1 MAPEFEEALRIASN
15 KHDVVALKV
24 SDPLEK
30 ALPDVGLMKVMDSE
44 TGSEKWIDTASAN
57 IRKIYSDWWNNHM
70 ETIRN
75 TFKKCGVDFTELST
89 KEDYVRP
96 LIKLFESR

>member
-1 MAPEFEEALRIASN
+1 MAPEFEEALRIASS

-30 ALPDVGLMKVMDSE
+30 LLPDVGLMKVMDSE
-44 TGSEKWIDTASAN
+44 TGSEKWIDTSSGYV
-57 IRKIYSDWWNNHM
+57 RKTYSDWWKAHLD
-70 ETIRN
+70 TIRN
-75 TFKKCGVDFTELST
+75 TFKKCGVDFTVLST

-96 LIKLFESR
+96 LMQLFESR